1 MKFRLAKKCDS
12 KELAILHMECSRDQA
27 GGFMH
32 NLGINF
38 LIRYYKIIL
47 NNKYSLVLVAEDTDG
62 RILGFHSGTLSTEE
76 HLSQLKKNKL
86 ILALSI
92 IPKFCLNPSIIREV
106 LKRYFSISKISSL
119 NDFGVK
125 EGVRGEYWCWSTNNS
140 NPMGAISLYEKWF
153 NLVKELGV
161 DKVFIEVDTI
171 NKRILG
177 FHKSKG
183 AEIIRQIDL
192 FDGRKRL
199 IMMYKLNN

>member
-1 MKFRLAKKCDS
+1 MKFRLAKKSDS
-12 KELAILHMECSRDQA
+12 KALALLHMECSQNQE

-32 NLGINF
+32 NLGFFF
-38 LIRYYKIIL
+38 LVSYYKITTT
-47 NNKYSLVLVAEDTDG
+47 NRYSLILVAEDDYG
-62 RILGFHSGTLSTEE
+62 KILGFHSGTLRTEE

-86 ILALSI
+86 ILGLAI
-92 IPKFCLNPSIIREV
+92 IPQFCLNPPIIFEV
-106 LKRYFSISKISSL
+106 IKRYFSISKISSV

-140 NPMGAISLYEKWF
+140 DSVGAILLYEKWF
-153 NLVKELGV
+153 NLVKELGEGN
-161 DKVFIEVDTI
+161 VFIEVDTV
-171 NKRILG
+171 NKRVLT

-199 IMMYKLNN
+199 IMMYKLKN

>member
-1 MKFRLAKKCDS
+1 MRFRLAKKSDS
-12 KELAILHMECSRDQA
+12 KALALLHVECSQYQE

-32 NLGINF
+32 NFGIFF
-38 LIRYYKIIL
+38 LIRYYKITTTNRHSII
-47 NNKYSLVLVAEDTDG
+47 LVAEDNNG
-62 RILGFHSGTLSTEE
+62 KILGFHSGTLSTEE
-76 HLSQLKKNKL
+76 HLSQLKKNKF

-92 IPKFCLNPSIIREV
+92 IPQFCLNPSIIREV
-106 LKRYFSISKISSL
+106 IKRYFSISKSSSL

-125 EGVRGEYWCWSTNNS
+125 DGVRGEYWCWSTNNS
-140 NPMGAISLYEKWF
+140 NPIGAISLYEKWF

-161 DKVFIEVDTI
+161 EKVFIEVDTI